1 MPHRLAAGATPLA
14 TKSGVRFTLFHE
26 TRGPQV
32 FEVDAQ
38 VLRTRFGAP
47 DDRVDHLLTAYLA
60 GQAEIH
66 DVATTV
72 AAGRQG
78 PVTRLGPE
86 DFVCRGKS

>member
-1 MPHRLAAGATPLA
+1 MPNRLAAGTTPLA
-14 TKSGVRFTLFHE
+14 TKNGVRFTLFHE

-32 FEVDAQ
+32 YEVDAQ

-66 DVATTV
+66 DVATAVPGGGHGTV
-72 AAGRQG
+72 
-78 PVTRLGPE
+78 THLGPE
-86 DFVCRGKS
+86 DFGLGGS